1 MSLQKVW
8 NVVRKVWNQKVWNVV
23 SVAIIV
29 ALVNLAVGEYVAFR
43 LECQHSNAL
52 HGSICELIGM
62 CCHR

>member
-43 LECQHSNAL
+43 LEC
-52 HGSICELIGM
+52 
-62 CCHR
+62 